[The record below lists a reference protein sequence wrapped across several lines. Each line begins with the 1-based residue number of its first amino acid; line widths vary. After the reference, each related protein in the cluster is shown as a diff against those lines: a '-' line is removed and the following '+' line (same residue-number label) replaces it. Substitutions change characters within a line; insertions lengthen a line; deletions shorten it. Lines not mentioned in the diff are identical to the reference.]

1 MEYTPMSKFGK
12 ALMAGTAGAALLLA
26 PSAMAQTTHTPG
38 AVHTDAGVATQID
51 PATGTV
57 ATTTV
62 TTTTTLIGQQADI
75 ADPIAWLDEK
85 GYSNAKQVPGVTRES
100 QMAFHAANG
109 MGEPVEIV
117 MDKKTGEI
125 VRETDLRK
133 VDTPSKR

>member
-1 MEYTPMSKFGK
+1 MSKFGK
-12 ALMAGTAGAALLLA
+12 ALLAGAAGAALLLA
-26 PSAMAQTTHTPG
+26 PSAMAQTTIQSPG
-38 AVHTDAGVATQID
+38 VVQTDAGAATQVD
-51 PATGTV
+51 PVTGTI

-75 ADPIAWLDEK
+75 SDPVAWLEEK
-85 GYSNAKQVPGVTRES
+85 GYSNAKQVPGVTLES

-117 MDKKTGEI
+117 MDRKTGEI

-133 VDTPSKR
+133 ADTPSKR